1 MPGELPG
8 ISSGNKQPLTN
19 VDPPSGFQPPWMDFG
34 ENAEVTGLL
43 AQKQRSYLFLLNI
56 YEGMQLCRSV
66 GAVFT

>member
-34 ENAEVTGLL
+34 ENAEVTGVVGPETKKLFVFV
-43 AQKQRSYLFLLNI
+43 KYL
-56 YEGMQLCRSV
+56 
-66 GAVFT
+66 